1 MNAPSLPDKQKR
13 LTERLKEIEYQNALE
28 LRVILREVARIKRA
42 YYKAVGRSD
51 PERQSTPKKSDK

>member
-1 MNAPSLPDKQKR
+1 MNAPSLPEKQKG

-42 YYKAVGRSD
+42 YYKAVGRPDAASIH
-51 PERQSTPKKSDK
+51 SPKKSDK